1 MPRKA
6 PAKKSTVKSS
16 ERVPFGALVPQP
28 HGGALRNGGTNKGG
42 TGRPKEIVRERMLAL
57 GVEKGIPFLSDV
69 LDGKV
74 RMQLVGVCASCKA
87 ETYMDDSWKEE
98 LEAAVKASIDQR
110 LKAVEQTWKYGLG
123 TQKDVDVSVS
133 SIRERVR
140 ETLDTIQRI
149 APADLAARLITAL
162 QPVWT

>member
-1 MPRKA
+1 MATRA
-6 PAKKSTVKSS
+6 GKKSGRNSGT
-16 ERVPFGALVPQP
+16 ELVAQP
-28 HGGALRNGGTNKGG
+28 HGGAIRRGSQKGNTPG